1 MRRAIALAA
10 LTAMLGLAPATAA
23 AQPALPPGVSVQD
36 IQGII
41 SGPIAVPAGQTTTVD
56 LGVPVSVSHHTGG
69 WSVVSSGTSVSVT
82 APAEGGASTVVPVSA
97 AGYSASLTL
106 VAEGASAPEPAPA
119 PAPAEVPDPA
129 PAVEPRVDAAEPTA
143 DGDAAAGTIAPVA
156 QSDRSQAEH
165 IPLESTVEGNQIT
178 ATLGMVQALKLFNQF
193 KDVSREGL
201 GLRYLDAVGRP
212 IEGVTREIDEVSR
225 TLTLTYPEGQTPDNP
240 FIMEVVR
247 DDVAVA
253 VVTFTDPAVPVAP
266 GSETVEMA
274 AVTDSGDETRTG
286 VLAVAGV
293 LGLLLVVGGGLLLG
307 RRRRARS

>member
-10 LTAMLGLAPATAA
+10 LTAMLGLAPATA
-23 AQPALPPGVSVQD
+23 QPALPPGVSVQD
-36 IQGII
+36 LI

-56 LGVPVSVSHHTGG
+56 LGVPVSVSHHAGG

-106 VAEGASAPEPAPA
+106 VAEGAPAPA
-119 PAPAEVPDPA
+119 PAVAVDPA
-129 PAVEPRVDAAEPTA
+129 PAAEPTA
-143 DGDAAAGTIAPVA
+143 DPTEPAAGTDGAASPVA
-156 QSDRSQAEH
+156 SVDRGTAEH
-165 IPLESTVEGNQIT
+165 IRLESTVKGNRIT

-201 GLRYLDAVGRP
+201 GLRYLDAAGRP

-240 FIMEVVR
+240 FIMEVAR
-247 DDVAVA
+247 EDTAVA
-253 VVTFTDPAVPVAP
+253 VVTLTDPAAPVAP
-266 GSETVEMA
+266 GAE
-274 AVTDSGDETRTG
+274 AVDMTAMTTTDDGARTG
-286 VLAVAGV
+286 TIVVAGV
-293 LGLLLVVGGGLLLG
+293 VGLVLLVGGGLLLG